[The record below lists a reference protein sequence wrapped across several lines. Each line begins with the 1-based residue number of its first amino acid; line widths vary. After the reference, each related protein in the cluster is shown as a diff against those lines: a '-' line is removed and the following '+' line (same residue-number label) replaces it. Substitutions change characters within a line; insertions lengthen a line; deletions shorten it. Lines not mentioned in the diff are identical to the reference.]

1 MAGCSVN
8 KSAGLGATIVF
19 FIGASI
25 ALETRSVNAARG
37 GRILQAAPADSAD
50 YTSRLEME
58 FPAVLRHCLQRSTWG
73 LLVMLNMK
81 FHVSSALT
89 YFGILVSVDCY
100 RFRRSVILFER
111 CYEFIIEK
119 TTAE

>member
-1 MAGCSVN
+1 
-8 KSAGLGATIVF
+8 
-19 FIGASI
+19 
-25 ALETRSVNAARG
+25 
-37 GRILQAAPADSAD
+37 
-50 YTSRLEME
+50 
-58 FPAVLRHCLQRSTWG
+58 
-73 LLVMLNMK
+73 MLNMK

>member
-1 MAGCSVN
+1 
-8 KSAGLGATIVF
+8 
-19 FIGASI
+19 
-25 ALETRSVNAARG
+25 
-37 GRILQAAPADSAD
+37 
-50 YTSRLEME
+50 
-58 FPAVLRHCLQRSTWG
+58 
-73 LLVMLNMK
+73 MLNMK

-119 TTAE
+119 TTAEYFLFFIHPDHNN